1 MQTIAEN
8 YERRAA
14 HEPAEL
20 PQAVES
26 LVNARTADAVF
37 VVDPNYR
44 IVHWDVRSESLTG
57 RMAEEIIGKP
67 CYEVLRGECEGGST
81 FCDHQCSVMRL
92 AQAGQRVSSYDMR
105 VSTRWGQKKWVNVS
119 NLIVDSEEGP
129 YLVHLVRDTQK
140 THETLEMARGLI
152 ELSSK
157 TSSPTPDRRD
167 VPTITPRQMEV
178 LELLA
183 EGKSAKEI
191 GQALYLSQ
199 STVRNHVRSLL
210 QALGAH
216 SQLEALAKARQ
227 IGLLD
232 R

>member
-1 MQTIAEN
+1 MELALETRNGTRDGAKTPSGGPFAAGEDLEGGRQTMQTIAEN

-129 YLVHLVRDTQK
+129 YLVHL
-140 THETLEMARGLI
+140 
-152 ELSSK
+152 
-157 TSSPTPDRRD
+157 
-167 VPTITPRQMEV
+167 
-178 LELLA
+178 
-183 EGKSAKEI
+183 
-191 GQALYLSQ
+191 
-199 STVRNHVRSLL
+199 
-210 QALGAH
+210 
-216 SQLEALAKARQ
+216 
-227 IGLLD
+227 
-232 R
+232 